1 MSIAFG
7 PIVSR
12 RFGLSLGVNHLPF
25 KYCSYSCVYCQL
37 GPTKHTTAERRSF
50 YSTSEIVCAVTERAR
65 GRTFDVI
72 SFVPDGEPTLDLNLG
87 AHIRAVKHL
96 GRVAVITNGSL
107 LIDPAVR
114 RDLAAADIV
123 SVEVDAIDELH
134 WRRINR
140 PCSTL
145 SLELVLDGI
154 RSFRAE
160 YSGELW
166 TQTMLVEGCESDVTP
181 FLRELAPQRACLSA
195 PTRPCGVRPGTPVAP
210 WPYEIIGDVKDAP
223 VHTAAE
229 LLAVLAVHPIREDVV
244 PPEIVNKLIDEH
256 AIRREG
262 EFLVECDWTN
272 GTNGTNGTYGT
283 YR

>member
-1 MSIAFG
+1 VSIAFG

-37 GPTKHTTAERRSF
+37 GPTKRTTAERRSF
-50 YSTSEIVCAVTERAR
+50 YTTDEIVCAVRERAK

-87 AHIRAVKHL
+87 AHIRAVKPL

-123 SVEVDAIDELH
+123 SVEIDAIDETT
-134 WRRINR
+134 WRRISR
-140 PCSTL
+140 PCP
-145 SLELVLDGI
+145 SLRLDLVLDGL

-166 TQTMLVEGCESDVTP
+166 TQTMLVEGFESDVTP
-181 FLRELAPQRACLSA
+181 FLRELAPQRACLSV
-195 PTRPCGVRPGTPVAP
+195 PTRPCGVRAGKPVAP
-210 WPYEIIGDVKDAP
+210 WPYEVIGDVKDAP
-223 VHTAAE
+223 VHTAEE
-229 LLAVLAVHPIREDVV
+229 LLAVLAVHPIREDAV
-244 PPEIVNKLIDEH
+244 PPEIVNKLIGDG
-256 AIRREG
+256 AIGREG
-262 EFLVECDWTN
+262 EFLVDRRRLGN
-272 GTNGTNGTYGT
+272 
-283 YR
+283 